1 MDRNDNNVNVGNSG
15 NPPNSSSTTHSILH
29 NTSSGTDA
37 QVGIIEI
44 L

>member
-15 NPPNSSSTTHSILH
+15 NPNSPSTTHNILH

-37 QVGIIEI
+37 QVGIIS
-44 L
+44 